1 MKIKQLDIKGFGK
14 FNKLRIEPKEGF
26 NIIFEANESGKS
38 TLQTFIRAML
48 YGQKGGRRL
57 KDGSLPPLKHNKPWN
72 SDQYAGILE
81 YTLDNGKSYRVGR
94 NFEKGTTNIYDD
106 GANNLTGTFPIDKE
120 RGPMFAEEH
129 LGIDEAAFE
138 RTAFIGQLQSVID
151 DEGKKN
157 LINKL
162 SNLNSTGSEE
172 ISLTE
177 ALKALDSTLL
187 EKVGTKTSTTRP
199 LNKINNILAEL
210 EKKKAEIEQK
220 NNSFMETVL
229 ELRRQNNI
237 LDELSSQL
245 DGLYIKKE
253 SMKTSR
259 LLSLRKELDDLVSQR
274 SRMEKS
280 LEETDS
286 NIIML
291 KNYENISIEEVSEIS
306 MMLREEKQVEEM
318 LQQEQTRLAEFQEKC
333 DELSDTLEPEELFEK
348 KVEEV
353 QEAIKVYNEL
363 KEQTREER
371 ERSFK
376 RNLPV
381 KHSRGWMPFIIPAG
395 LLSSI
400 LLLLKYFYTQS
411 PLLLGAGIAIA
422 VVTVIILFINNIK
435 QNNTQT
441 IVYSA
446 AEELNRVLQKAGF
459 ADMTDYV
466 RYREDQVNKRELYN
480 NFKKQ
485 YSDTKER
492 IESLI
497 AKKERIASNWDSF
510 IADCKVNC
518 DNNDKAAVLETIK
531 EGVTNYIKASDD
543 KKKLLSEIGNLK
555 EKCGIVLREAGM
567 LAGKDFLSADDFIN
581 YVKNLNSETGP
592 EGDNGITLARIDD
605 IIRETEGR
613 KKEAEIKIAAIKA
626 RLEQMPKESELAKV
640 LEEISY
646 YTEKKEELEIKGASL
661 VLASQVLKEA
671 ALKMQRDYIPYLNQ
685 EMSRMMNILS
695 GGRYNKISTNDEL
708 SINLESP
715 ETDEL
720 IPVNRLSAGT
730 IDQVYFCMRLAAV
743 TLIEKGRE
751 RLPLFLDE
759 PFSQYDEERVKN
771 AFELLREISEKRQVF
786 FFTCRE
792 REYEIAASV
801 FGDNMN
807 RIRLK

>member
-1 MKIKQLDIKGFGK
+1 MKITLLDIKGFGK
-14 FNKLRIEPKEGF
+14 FNKLKIEPKEGF

-48 YGQKGGRRL
+48 YGQKGGRKS

-72 SDQYAGILE
+72 SDQYSGIME

-94 NFEKGTTNIYDD
+94 NFEKGTTNIHDD
-106 GANNLTGTFPIDKE
+106 GANNLTNSFPIDREK
-120 RGPMFAEEH
+120 GPMFAEEH

-151 DEGKKN
+151 NEGKKN

-177 ALKALDSTLL
+177 ALKALDTTLL

-210 EKKKAEIEQK
+210 EQKKTEIEQK
-220 NNSFMETVL
+220 NNIFMETVL
-229 ELRRQNNI
+229 ELRRQNSI
-237 LDELSSQL
+237 LEELNAKLEQ
-245 DGLYIKKE
+245 LYIKKE
-253 SMKTSR
+253 SMKASK
-259 LLSLRKELDDLVSQR
+259 LLSLQKELDDLISQR
-274 SRMEKS
+274 SRV
-280 LEETDS
+280 EECLKESDR
-286 NIIML
+286 NIIKL
-291 KNYENISIEEVSEIS
+291 KNYENISLDNVSEIS
-306 MMLREEKQVEEM
+306 MMLREEEQVEEM
-318 LQQEQTRLAEFQEKC
+318 LLLEQTRLAEFQEKC
-333 DELSDTLEPEELFEK
+333 DELSGSLEPEELFEK
-348 KVEEV
+348 KVGEV
-353 QEAIKVYNEL
+353 QEAIKFYNESRD
-363 KEQTREER
+363 KSREDR
-371 ERSFK
+371 EKVFK
-376 RNLPV
+376 HNLPV
-381 KHSRGWMPFIIPAG
+381 KQKRNRIPFLILAG
-395 LLSSI
+395 LLSSM
-400 LLLLKYFYTQS
+400 LLFVKYYYNHN
-411 PLLLGAGIAIA
+411 PLLLGIGVAIA
-422 VVTVIILFINNIK
+422 VVTVVVLFINNIRRNK
-435 QNNTQT
+435 TET
-441 IVYSA
+441 KAYSA
-446 AEELNRVLQKAGF
+446 AEELNKVLQKAGF

-466 RYREDQVNKRELYN
+466 RYREGQIKTRELYN
-480 NFKKQ
+480 NYKKQ
-485 YSDTKER
+485 HSDTKER
-492 IESLI
+492 IENLI
-497 AKKERIASNWDSF
+497 AKKERFAENWDSF

-518 DNNDKAAVLETIK
+518 DNNDKAAVMETIK
-531 EGVTNYIKASDD
+531 NGVTSYIKACED
-543 KKKLLSEIGNLK
+543 KKKLLAEIKNLDD
-555 EKCGIVLREAGM
+555 KCGIVLREAGI
-567 LAGKDFLSADDFIN
+567 LAGEAFQSANDFIN
-581 YVKNLNSETGP
+581 YVKGLNFQTQA
-592 EGDNGITLARIDD
+592 GDDAITFARIDD
-605 IIRETEGR
+605 IIRETESR
-613 KKEAEIKIAAIKA
+613 KKETEIKIAAIKA
-626 RLEQMPKESELAKV
+626 RLEQAPKESELAKV
-640 LEEISY
+640 LEEISF

-730 IDQVYFCMRLAAV
+730 IDQVYFCMRLAVV

-771 AFELLREISEKRQVF
+771 AFELLREISEKRQIF

-807 RIRLK
+807 RIRLN